1 MRFQLWLWYILEWPS
16 LVFVVQ
22 NLVCLLSGNWHFF
35 NGSRNYRTSWS
46 CLRHC
51 CHEGSGSLIWRT
63 NSWNCALC
71 MDTVTWR
78 CAVPADHPTLT
89 QYILQTLHNWLHS
102 CGIAIVYSV
111 GQSLPSRTEV
121 DWLVRLVATIP
132 ILSDTML
139 LVRVQQF

>member
-1 MRFQLWLWYILEWPS
+1 MGSRCAVPAMTVVHIGVT
-16 LVFVVQ
+16 LVFVIQ

-35 NGSRNYRTSWS
+35 NGSRNYGMSLS

-78 CAVPADHPTLT
+78 CAVPTVHPTLT
-89 QYILQTLHNWLHS
+89 QYSNHYITD
-102 CGIAIVYSV
+102 CIPVGYSV
-111 GQSLPSRTEV
+111 GQSLPSPYGSGLSHETSYKL
-121 DWLVRLVATIP
+121 WLPYPSCPIP
-132 ILSDTML
+132 
-139 LVRVQQF
+139 RC